1 VIQRAR
7 QLCFADALC
16 LAAAGLCAA
25 GMLVT
30 GDGLVAAAQRSP
42 SASAMNWHD
51 RLVLGLWTFRLED
64 ALWFTLGLVVLWVG
78 LGLGGRLGRH
88 TETGVRVAGGVA
100 IGYVLLAGAL
110 LLGSTLVAVSGSVGN
125 GSLAVSF
132 SGRERFATWL
142 LQASTAVAMATV
154 WALAGDRLGERF
166 AIAGAVA
173 SSGAEPDEEERYLEE
188 EEEAEEPE
196 REPLGGPPPA
206 PVTPSGFHPDAASA
220 LDARAQLGQI
230 SSTSAPTT
238 PSMRARRTYEERL
251 SFSPKRADA
260 QALLEQVVNAE
271 RAGRIDEAES
281 LADRLGSM

>member
-1 VIQRAR
+1 VIARAKL
-7 QLCFADALC
+7 LCFPDALC

-30 GDGLVAAAQRSP
+30 GDGLVAAAQHSP
-42 SASAMNWHD
+42 SASGMNWHD
-51 RLVLGLWTFRLED
+51 RLLLGLWTFRLEN

-100 IGYVLLAGAL
+100 IGYVLLAGAV
-110 LLGSTLVAVSGSVGN
+110 LLGSTVVAVGGSVGN
-125 GSLAVSF
+125 DGLTISF
-132 SGRERFATWL
+132 SGRERIATWL
-142 LQASTAVAMATV
+142 LQASTAVAMAIAWV
-154 WALAGDRLGERF
+154 LAGGRLGERF

-173 SSGAEPDEEERYLEE
+173 PSAEEPDEEEEFF

-206 PVTPSGFHPDAASA
+206 PVAPPAFHPDAVSA
-220 LDARAQLGQI
+220 LDARAQPGQVAPA
-230 SSTSAPTT
+230 SAPIT
-238 PSMRARRTYEERL
+238 PSMRARQAYEERL

>member
-1 VIQRAR
+1 LIERAR
-7 QLCFADALC
+7 QLCFPDALC

-42 SASAMNWHD
+42 SASGMNWHD
-51 RLVLGLWTFRLED
+51 RLLLGLWTFRLQD

-100 IGYVLLAGAL
+100 IGYVLLAGAV
-110 LLGSTLVAVSGSVGN
+110 LLGSTVVALAGSVGSD
-125 GSLAVSF
+125 GLTISF
-132 SGRERFATWL
+132 SGRERVATWL
-142 LQASTAVAMATV
+142 LQASTAAAMATA
-154 WALAGDRLGERF
+154 WALAGGRLGERLAF
-166 AIAGAVA
+166 GGAGEPRE
-173 SSGAEPDEEERYLEE
+173 AETGEEDEYLEE
-188 EEEAEEPE
+188 GVEEPE
-196 REPLGGPPPA
+196 PEPLGGPPPA
-206 PVTPSGFHPDAASA
+206 PVTPPAFHPDAVAA
-220 LDARAQLGQI
+220 LDARAQPGQVA
-230 SSTSAPTT
+230 SASAPAT
-238 PSMRARRTYEERL
+238 PSMRAQQVYEERL
-251 SFSPKRADA
+251 SFSPKRAHA

>member
-1 VIQRAR
+1 MIERAR

-30 GDGLVAAAQRSP
+30 GDGLVAAAQHSP
-42 SASAMNWHD
+42 SASGMNWHD
-51 RLVLGLWTFRLED
+51 RLLLGLWTFRLEN

-100 IGYVLLAGAL
+100 IGYVLLAGAV
-110 LLGSTLVAVSGSVGN
+110 LLGSTVVALGGSVGN
-125 GSLAVSF
+125 DGLTISF
-132 SGRERFATWL
+132 SGRERVATWL
-142 LQASTAVAMATV
+142 LQASTAVAMATA
-154 WALAGDRLGERF
+154 WALAGGRLGERF
-166 AIAGAVA
+166 AIAGAVE
-173 SSGAEPDEEERYLEE
+173 SREAEPDEDDEYLEE
-188 EEEAEEPE
+188 RRWRSRSAN
-196 REPLGGPPPA
+196 RSAVPLRLRRRRPPS
-206 PVTPSGFHPDAASA
+206 TP
-220 LDARAQLGQI
+220 
-230 SSTSAPTT
+230 T
-238 PSMRARRTYEERL
+238 PRRRSMRAHSRGRWRPRARRPPRRCARGKPMR
-251 SFSPKRADA
+251 SASASPRKRADA

>member
-1 VIQRAR
+1 VIARAR
-7 QLCFADALC
+7 QLCFPDALC

-42 SASAMNWHD
+42 SASGMNWHD
-51 RLVLGLWTFRLED
+51 RLLLGLWTFRLES

-78 LGLGGRLGRH
+78 LGLGGRLGRL

-100 IGYVLLAGAL
+100 IGYVLLAGAV
-110 LLGSTLVAVSGSVGN
+110 LLGSTVVALAGSVGSD
-125 GSLAVSF
+125 GLRISF
-132 SGRERFATWL
+132 SGRERVATWL
-142 LQASTAVAMATV
+142 LQASTAVAMATA
-154 WALAGDRLGERF
+154 WALAGGRLGERF
-166 AIAGAVA
+166 AFGGAGEPRA
-173 SSGAEPDEEERYLEE
+173 AETDDEDEYLEDG
-188 EEEAEEPE
+188 AEEPE
-196 REPLGGPPPA
+196 PEPEPLGGPPPA
-206 PVTPSGFHPDAASA
+206 PVTPPAYHSDAVAA
-220 LDARAQLGQI
+220 LDARAQPGQVAAA
-230 SSTSAPTT
+230 SAPTT
-238 PSMRARRTYEERL
+238 PSMRARRVYEERL

>member
-1 VIQRAR
+1 VIARAR
-7 QLCFADALC
+7 QLCFPDALC

-30 GDGLVAAAQRSP
+30 GDGLVAAAQHSP
-42 SASAMNWHD
+42 SASGMNWHD
-51 RLVLGLWTFRLED
+51 RLLLGLWTFRLEN

-88 TETGVRVAGGVA
+88 TQTGVRVAGGVA
-100 IGYVLLAGAL
+100 IGYVLLAGAV
-110 LLGSTLVAVSGSVGN
+110 LLGSTVVALDGAVGN
-125 GSLAVSF
+125 DGLTISF
-132 SGRERFATWL
+132 SGRERVATWL
-142 LQASTAVAMATV
+142 LQVSTAVAMTIF
-154 WALAGDRLGERF
+154 WALAGGRLGERF

-173 SSGAEPDEEERYLEE
+173 SSGAEPDEDDEYL

-206 PVTPSGFHPDAASA
+206 PVTAPAFHPDAAAA
-220 LDARAQLGQI
+220 LDARADQGQI
-230 SSTSAPTT
+230 SPTSTPAT
-238 PSMRARRTYEERL
+238 PSMRARRAYEERL